1 MGHAMRRVGIMGGT
15 FDPIHIGHLIAA
27 EAAIE
32 CVGLDE
38 VWFMPAH
45 VPPHK
50 SRQPEASAK
59 QRLEMTELAV
69 SGEPRFTASSW
80 EMDRGGVSYTLHT
93 VKALQEEYPNTE
105 WYWIIGADMVAFL
118 PQWHGIEE
126 LIERIHFIGVRRPGT
141 PWPLEELPVEWRGR
155 ILEADMP
162 KLDISSTNIRKRVKD
177 RRSIRY
183 FVPDSVLHY
192 IQRWEL
198 YEQKS

>member
-1 MGHAMRRVGIMGGT
+1 MGQVKRHVGIMGGT

-27 EAAIE
+27 EAAME
-32 CVGLDE
+32 CAELDE

-50 SRQPEASAK
+50 SRQPEASAH
-59 QRLEMTELAV
+59 QRMEMTALALA
-69 SGEPRFTASSW
+69 GEERFKASAW
-80 EMDRGGVSYTLHT
+80 EMEQGGVSYTLHT
-93 VKALQEEYPNTE
+93 VQALQEQFPDTQ
-105 WYWIIGADMVAFL
+105 WYWIIGADMVAYL

-126 LIERIHFIGVRRPGT
+126 LIARIRFIGVRRPGT
-141 PWPLEELPVEWRGR
+141 PWPIEALPYEWRHR

-162 KLDISSTNIRKRVKD
+162 KLDISSTDIRNRVKE

-183 FVPDSVLHY
+183 FVPDSVLNY

-198 YEQKS
+198 YE